1 MWQWGRAFNFAAGRR
16 QKKMDI
22 DRERVGAGREVEGG
36 RHRVHSPCSS
46 CPSHQAMGLWVSW
59 SSKPQVVQRFSN

>member
-22 DRERVGAGREVEGG
+22 DRQRGSRGRQGGGERETQSAQPLLILPISPSDGALG
-36 RHRVHSPCSS
+36 
-46 CPSHQAMGLWVSW
+46 
-59 SSKPQVVQRFSN
+59 